1 MISNEFIMKGDN
13 ECRREWLS
21 GKRLLLSFLWF
32 LLLLHLFLPLLPLP
46 AQPPAL
52 ELMPPQ
58 WCPPLLS
65 SLGFSKWELQH
76 RVGLWQPELERVCW
90 QCLLREGAS
99 LRGHI
104 PRVSTE
110 CRGRGG

>member
-1 MISNEFIMKGDN
+1 MIYNEFIMKGDN

-21 GKRLLLSFLWF
+21 GKRLLLSFLRF
-32 LLLLHLFLPLLPLP
+32 LLLLHLFLPLLP

-76 RVGLWQPELERVCW
+76 RMGLWQPELEWV
-90 QCLLREGAS
+90 
-99 LRGHI
+99 
-104 PRVSTE
+104 
-110 CRGRGG
+110 

>member
-1 MISNEFIMKGDN
+1 MIYNEFIMKGDN

-21 GKRLLLSFLWF
+21 GKRLLLSFLRF
-32 LLLLHLFLPLLPLP
+32 LLLLHLFLPLLP

-52 ELMPPQ
+52 ELMPPR

-76 RVGLWQPELERVCW
+76 RMGLWQPELEWV
-90 QCLLREGAS
+90 
-99 LRGHI
+99 
-104 PRVSTE
+104 
-110 CRGRGG
+110 